1 MSNEPNEPNQPAG
14 TTEVDVVVI
23 GMGPGG
29 EDVAGRLA
37 EAGLAVVGVEREL
50 VGGECPYWAC
60 VPSKMMI
67 RGASLLA
74 EARRADPYAGRTS
87 VHPDLGQVARRVR
100 AEATDDWDDTV
111 AADRFEGQGG
121 RLVRGSARLDGPGR
135 VVVGDE
141 TFVAGRAVVVAT
153 GSAPVVPDVEGLAGT
168 RYWTNREAISA
179 RTAPSSLVVLG
190 GGAVGLEL
198 SQMFARY
205 GTAVTVVEAGDTL
218 LAAEEPETG
227 DVIATA
233 LREAGVTVRT
243 GAAVLSA
250 ARPDGRQGDVEVH
263 LADGTVVRGA
273 ELLVSVGRHART
285 GEIGLE
291 TVGLEPG
298 ARALGVDE
306 RMRAGERLWAV
317 GDVTGVAAFTH
328 IAAYQ
333 ADIAVRDILGQGGPS
348 ADYRGL
354 ARVTFTD
361 PEVGSVGLTERSA
374 RERGVAVRTGTS
386 QVASSARGWIH
397 GPGNA
402 GFIKLVVDAEREVLV
417 GATSVGPWGGEV
429 LGMLT
434 LAVHASV
441 PVATLRTMIYAYP
454 TFHRGVLDALTD
466 LGS

>member
-1 MSNEPNEPNQPAG
+1 MTNQPAAP
-14 TTEVDVVVI
+14 TDVDVVVL

-37 EAGLAVVGVEREL
+37 EAGLRVVGVEREL

-67 RGASLLA
+67 RGASMLA

-87 VHPDLGQVARRVR
+87 VHADLGPVARRVR

-111 AADRFEGQGG
+111 AADRFEGKGG
-121 RLVRGSARLDGPGR
+121 RLVRGSARLAGPGR

-141 TFVAGRAVVVAT
+141 TFVASRAVVVAT
-153 GSAPVVPDVEGLAGT
+153 GSAPVVPDVEGLAAT
-168 RYWTNREAISA
+168 RHWTNREAVSA
-179 RTAPSSLVVLG
+179 RVAPSSLVVLG

-205 GTAVTVVEAGDTL
+205 GSAVTVVESGDRL
-218 LAAEEPETG
+218 LGAEEPETSE
-227 DVIATA
+227 VVETA
-233 LREAGVTVRT
+233 LREAGVTVRIGT
-243 GAAVLSA
+243 AAVHVS
-250 ARPDGRQGDVEVH
+250 RPDGDSGDVELR
-263 LADGTVVRGA
+263 LADGTSVVAA
-273 ELLVSVGRHART
+273 ELLVSVGRQART
-285 GEIGLE
+285 GDLGLE

-298 ARALGVDE
+298 ARALVVDE

-328 IAAYQ
+328 VAVYQ
-333 ADIAVRDILGQGGPS
+333 ADIAVRDILDQGGPA

-361 PEVGSVGLTERSA
+361 PEVGSVGFTERAA
-374 RERGVAVRTGTS
+374 REQGLTVRTGTS

-402 GFIKLVVDAEREVLV
+402 GFIKLVVDADRDLLV

-434 LAVHASV
+434 LAVHARV
-441 PVATLRTMIYAYP
+441 PVAALRTMIYAYP
-454 TFHRGVLDALTD
+454 TFHRGVQDAVTALD
-466 LGS
+466 G